1 MAGSNA
7 AYRDGAEFGAALYE
21 LAGKP
26 DRASVNQGALF
37 AAGKRFA
44 GLFGYRDLSVGLD
57 WVEGFTAGY
66 MGTTT
71 TAQLPAAS
79 SDPGD

>member
-1 MAGSNA
+1 MATSS
-7 AYRDGAEFGAALYE
+7 AALYE

-66 MGTTT
+66 TGTVPPP
-71 TAQLPAAS
+71 QLPAAS